1 MQEYAKFR
9 ITSTAASC
17 GNSVSSAFHK
27 LTYLDSYTGAAEN
40 QTPSRQDL
48 KKWKLQR
55 LIRKLNC
62 QLNVPQLVA
71 DTSWLA
77 PRKRLVFG
85 ILGNKYSYV
94 ERGSDYDG
102 WAESWESSGLQ
113 RFPANIWLLF
123 SLRRSSSSD
132 VFRILTCPHKKPLPP
147 RRVKISRTK
156 PRRLPL
162 SLLVN

>member
-1 MQEYAKFR
+1 VQEYAKFR

-102 WAESWESSGLQ
+102 WAESWESSGLSRDFQ
-113 RFPANIWLLF
+113 RIFGC
-123 SLRRSSSSD
+123 SSA
-132 VFRILTCPHKKPLPP
+132 
-147 RRVKISRTK
+147 
-156 PRRLPL
+156 
-162 SLLVN
+162 